1 MQVLVLLG
9 PNLNLLGH
17 ISRGSAERLTL
28 SRLQVALR
36 KACSSR
42 DVKIRLLQTDDEVRA
57 CRVVKSQRKRSAG
70 VLLVPG
76 LWAGTGAQL
85 RETLEILNL
94 PLAVY
99 HLTPPQG
106 PWQRAEESLFSQIA
120 VVEASGPGLEG
131 LLALVSRFLDQLP
144 PDQPSRSARTRPP
157 HPQ

>member
-1 MQVLVLLG
+1 MQLLVLLG

-42 DVKIRLLQTDDEVRA
+42 EVKIQLLQTDDEVQA
-57 CRVVKSQRKRSAG
+57 CKAVKRQRNRSAG

-76 LWAGTGAQL
+76 LWARTGHQL
-85 RETLEILNL
+85 RETVEILKL

-106 PWQRAEESLFSQIA
+106 PWRHEGESLFSQIA
-120 VVEASGPGLEG
+120 VEEESGPGSAG
-131 LLALVSRFLDQLP
+131 LLAMVNRFMDQLP
-144 PDQPSRSARTRPP
+144 PG
-157 HPQ
+157 